1 MGLQYG
7 VPLEDYVDKFT
18 FTRFE
23 PAGLVDHPNIKT
35 ATSILDFVFR
45 VLGMEYLGKTD
56 FVHVK
61 PAAEELAINHRTE
74 SSDAEAQMH
83 LSVEKASLPDKA
95 NVTRVPF
102 RKLTPVEAEAH
113 SDAMDAQLSQLM
125 GDAPMCSTCG
135 HVTVRNGS
143 CYRCLNCGNSMGCS

>member
-1 MGLQYG
+1 
-7 VPLEDYVDKFT
+7 LEDYVDKFT

-23 PAGLVDHPNIKT
+23 PYGLVDHPNVKT
-35 ATSILDFVFR
+35 ATSLLDYIFR

-61 PAAEELAINHRTE
+61 PALDDLRLRNAAHEDR
-74 SSDAEAQMH
+74 SSSEPEQLD
-83 LSVEKASLPDKA
+83 LSIERAVVPNLNSLSNEVQSEDSK
-95 NVTRVPF
+95 VTRYSSADP
-102 RKLTPVEAEAH
+102 
-113 SDAMDAQLSQLM
+113 MDAQLSNMM
-125 GDAPMCSTCG
+125 GDAPMCTTCG